1 MNYAGSNGGSNNTN
15 EISDTFAHITQGLQ
29 FQKHLKNISGFSPE
43 QVVESFVPI
52 SQREQAEK
60 IAELNELKAE
70 YIALIKEFEGAGN
83 TLRSGYRSS
92 LQVYPDPNYTNKHV
106 KFGDS
111 NGYVTKRGVFKTY
124 DGSGNDFNGVRGCP
138 NTSERVT
145 VAGTLSSILASLKLT
160 EGKTMYDGQPCGD
173 EGTNVLV
180 TSVITPGITYG
191 GCYQA
196 TDPLLSGLQLQP
208 GGQIFNV
215 NSCKQRAVDTGAG
228 VFALRNV
235 DPTLNK
241 ANCYTGATYMSPTFP
256 GNAYEGT
263 ALWSS
268 KDTPDL
274 SGNFKMP
281 YKMQLTAGG
290 FISILDDT
298 ITNPLL
304 VKEIPNTGSPEC
316 KIIPVVTT
324 FFVTPTMGTIPT
336 PTPANLFTGTTDAV
350 NRTINPNNA
359 PAFSFPISAIYPNAP
374 ETVQNY
380 YIAYK
385 CGDVERKMFVS
396 GTRITQIDIHRCTLA
411 STTGTNSQ
419 NCMNYHLI
427 LTDDGKMQVN
437 KGLTPSS
444 SGAAAN
450 TLFSVSYAD
459 KITNSVENPR
469 FSIAGRKTG
478 SNFISSNV
486 PLLVD
491 EYITSDNGKLVL
503 MMRQSGHL
511 ILRTFTKPNTCS
523 TRTTGQETNEY
534 GGADSYALY
543 NFNSPIDNSNIGK
556 LAYIDE
562 DGYSYAYPTSMI
574 SRDPKSYI
582 SFSESDSPGN
592 NMPNM
597 PMTDITSARCKEESD
612 KTVTSGGYVYN
623 SVTKQCWIKNNSF
636 NLTTPKTYAENSYLY
651 VKRPI
656 PNVPISCS
664 DTLTEIDSTR
674 WAQYKSAGNMSSNFL
689 CGTAKKY
696 SGARERSRT
705 IEQELYVMALDI
717 LRKMNELQSR
727 GTVLSADMAA
737 FKTQLKNS
745 IDAYNQSVLG
755 VNDDKTIKSALSG
768 MMSDVDLMVLQE
780 NTRYLFL
787 SIFAVGVMV
796 VALNAIKK

>member
-15 EISDTFAHITQGLQ
+15 EISDTFTHITQGLQ

-92 LQVYPDPNYTNKHV
+92 LQVSPDPNYTNKHV
-106 KFGDS
+106 TFAGQ
-111 NGYVTKRGVFKTY
+111 NGYVTRKGVFKTY

-145 VAGTLSSILASLKLT
+145 IDGTLASLNLT
-160 EGKTMYDGQPCGD
+160 EGKKMYDGQPCGD

-196 TDPLLSGLQLQP
+196 TDPKLSGLQLQP

-241 ANCYTGATYMSPTFP
+241 ANCYTGVTYMSPTFP
-256 GNAYEGT
+256 GMAYEPAT
-263 ALWSS
+263 LWRS

-274 SGNFKMP
+274 SGNFTMP
-281 YKMQLTAGG
+281 YKMQLKNGG
-290 FISILDDT
+290 FISIMDGSSE
-298 ITNPLL
+298 PQL
-304 VKEIPNTGSPEC
+304 VKQIPNTGNADCNIKPR
-316 KIIPVVTT
+316 VTKFYVNT
-324 FFVTPTMGTIPT
+324 TPPQT
-336 PTPANLFTGTTDAV
+336 TPANLFNVTVEAL
-350 NRTINPNNA
+350 NATINPNNA
-359 PAFSFPISAIYPNAP
+359 PSFSFPIRAIYPNAP
-374 ETVQNY
+374 TTSQNY
-380 YIAYK
+380 TLAYT
-385 CGDVERKMFVS
+385 CNGVETTKIVTD
-396 GTRITQIDIHRCTLA
+396 GLPETRIIIPACALVSPCKDYK
-411 STTGTNSQ
+411 
-419 NCMNYHLI
+419 YHLI

-437 KGLTPSS
+437 R
-444 SGAAAN
+444 GAAP
-450 TLFSVSYAD
+450 TSTSSTPLYSQSYAD
-459 KITNSVENPR
+459 KITNSAENPKY
-469 FSIAGRKTG
+469 SIAGRTTG
-478 SNFISSNV
+478 SNYISSDV

-491 EYITSDNGKLVL
+491 QYITSNNGKLVL
-503 MMRQSGHL
+503 LMRPTGHL
-511 ILRTFTKPNTCS
+511 TLITFIKPCS
-523 TRTTGQETNEY
+523 TRTTGQDTNEY

-543 NFNSPIDNSNIGK
+543 NFTSPIDNSNIGK

-574 SRDPKSYI
+574 SREPTTYI

-592 NMPNM
+592 NVANM
-597 PMTDITSARCKEESD
+597 PMTDITSVRCKDESD
-612 KTVTSGGYVYN
+612 KNASSGGYVYN

-656 PNVPISCS
+656 PNVPVSCS
-664 DTLTEIDSTR
+664 DTLTEIDSTK

-705 IEQELYVMALDI
+705 IERELYVMALDI

-737 FKTQLKNS
+737 FKTQLTNS